1 MGSYETFLLSDGEN
15 AQGDSNSP
23 SGEAPPSPVD
33 VVRRAL
39 LALDADLFI
48 YSGSIMAPHDRKLI
62 EVIDQ
67 VPAQHKKS
75 TAILWLTTWG
85 GSPDAAYTMARAF
98 QRSYDNFYV
107 LVTSYCKS
115 SGTLIC
121 LGAEKLF
128 MTATAELGPLDI
140 QVANNEELGERL
152 SGLNPS
158 EALNAIGQQSLELLR
173 SHFLE
178 FRFNGGLSTRQAL
191 EVATNLTGQLMSPI
205 TGQLDIMKYGEFIRA
220 MRIAREY
227 GDRLSKHHGGD
238 NLKPHAVQ
246 KLTNG
251 YPSHGFAIDKEEAE
265 NQLFSSVEQPGGAL
279 ECLVGVIKEACEK
292 HLFKSVGTDPMIH
305 DAKAFFDIYDL
316 LEQQASDIASA
327 DDTAEREEDDDDG
340 HLTEAAESGQPQAE
354 DAEQQSKD
362 S

>member
-1 MGSYETFLLSDGEN
+1 MGNYEKFLLSGEE
-15 AQGDSNSP
+15 AHPKGGEEADEKKPTPLDLVQQALIELDS
-23 SGEAPPSPVD
+23 
-33 VVRRAL
+33 
-39 LALDADLFI
+39 DLFI
-48 YSGSIMAPHDRKLI
+48 YSGNIMLPHDRKLI
-62 EVIDQ
+62 EVIEN
-67 VPAQHKKS
+67 VPPQHKKK

-85 GSPDAAYTMARAF
+85 GSPDAAYTMARSF
-98 QRSYDNFYV
+98 QRSYDHFHV

-121 LGAEKLF
+121 LGAEKLI

-173 SHFLE
+173 SHFVE

-205 TGQLDIMKYGEFIRA
+205 TAQLDIMKYGEFIRA

-227 GDRLSKHHGGD
+227 GDRLSQHHNGE
-238 NLKPHAVQ
+238 NLKSSAVQ
-246 KLTNG
+246 KLTSG

-265 NQLFSSVEQPGGAL
+265 NHLFTSVEPPGDAL
-279 ECLVGVIKEACEK
+279 SCLIQMIKEGCEK
-292 HLFKSVGTDPMIH
+292 HLFTSVSTGPLIH
-305 DAKAFFDIYDL
+305 NAKALFDVYDL
-316 LEQQASDIASA
+316 LEQAPSEAPA
-327 DDTAEREEDDDDG
+327 DDPSEKENTDDE
-340 HLTEAAESGQPQAE
+340 HFTEAEVPRPPESEG
-354 DAEQQSKD
+354 DGQQSED